1 MTAKHAMFFALYAQ
15 GEVAVYVDG
24 RRAGVILPGT
34 LNTLPIVVLTY
45 GPALPVPITDLKLE
59 EGGIRA
65 TLSFNRTPMET
76 FVPWDAVWA
85 VAGPGGAIEFA
96 GDVPPDVQA
105 GAAQLAQAAQA
116 SEAARPR
123 FTLVAPED
131 DGGSPAAAL
140 EPRAAPELR
149 VVKTEGTDG

>member
-15 GEVAVYVDG
+15 GEVAVYIDG

-34 LNTLPIVVLTY
+34 LTTLPIVVLTY

-96 GDVPPDVQA
+96 GDVPPDVL
-105 GAAQLAQAAQA
+105 AARADPA
-116 SEAARPR
+116 SIPGPEAARPR
-123 FTLVAPED
+123 FTLVAPEE

-140 EPRAAPELR
+140 EPRAAPALR
-149 VVKTEGTDG
+149 VVKTEPEQS